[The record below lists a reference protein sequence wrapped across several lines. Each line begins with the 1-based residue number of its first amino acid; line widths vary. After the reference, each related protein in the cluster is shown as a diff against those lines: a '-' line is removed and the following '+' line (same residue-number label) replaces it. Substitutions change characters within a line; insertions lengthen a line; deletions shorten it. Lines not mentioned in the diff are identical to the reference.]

1 MQGLNSSV
9 ASILNAGNHYVI
21 PGYQRNYQWSES
33 LWQSLVSDILVAATS
48 PDGSP
53 EHWLGILLTSQ
64 STDAVHP
71 GYSGQMKYVVIDGQQ
86 RLTTIA
92 IWVAALVHHAEDIGQ
107 DVDYDL
113 AMMAKLS
120 VQESDSKAFEIVR
133 KNQWRKNEFF
143 ALQKHQIIRAYA
155 YFRYILWLGQTAVAE
170 EDPVKFPDFKKPNDE
185 EKFETQWENFVAS
198 KKGKLVPRGSAVQ
211 VEELLRSTLL
221 KLSIYSLIHNPNTDE
236 SQAVIFDTLNGKH
249 QELEPLDHVRNSLFV
264 RIDNLQATDLYKNF
278 WYPAETALRKVN
290 LKYMKPGKAF
300 IYDYVISKGEKKRQK
315 NINATRGFSHFAT
328 MIKGIQDAQI
338 TDYIKDDLVPAMLTW
353 QVVVRAEDKVH
364 YNGVDQVFGAEV
376 LQHMTNIRD
385 LSVGP
390 ANPVVLHYATGFATG
405 KINNAAL
412 RDALFLLENFLVR
425 QILAGRAMSPLR
437 ARLMDVMGEVDGSY
451 DIQALKTA
459 LSSSD
464 WVSDTELISN
474 IAHEELYLSATPKAL
489 GAIFRGIERSLSGT
503 GAMKFIIGKDA
514 SNYTIEHIYPQKN
527 SQWLSDLSSWGVNL
541 PLIESRKHTLGNL
554 TVATREHNSTVGN
567 KAFRDKKAHPTVP
580 GAVAPL
586 SLNSGWLDTAVVQ
599 WTPAL
604 IEQRSIQLLAAALNY
619 WKTL

>member
-1 MQGLNSSV
+1 M
-9 ASILNAGNHYVI
+9 
-21 PGYQRNYQWSES
+21 
-33 LWQSLVSDILVAATS
+33 
-48 PDGSP
+48 
-53 EHWLGILLTSQ
+53 
-64 STDAVHP
+64 
-71 GYSGQMKYVVIDGQQ
+71 
-86 RLTTIA
+86 
-92 IWVAALVHHAEDIGQ
+92 
-107 DVDYDL
+107 
-113 AMMAKLS
+113 
-120 VQESDSKAFEIVR
+120 
-133 KNQWRKNEFF
+133 
-143 ALQKHQIIRAYA
+143 
-155 YFRYILWLGQTAVAE
+155 
-170 EDPVKFPDFKKPNDE
+170 
-185 EKFETQWENFVAS
+185 
-198 KKGKLVPRGSAVQ
+198 
-211 VEELLRSTLL
+211 
-221 KLSIYSLIHNPNTDE
+221 IHNPNTDE

-412 RDALFLLENFLVR
+412 RDSLFLLENFLVR